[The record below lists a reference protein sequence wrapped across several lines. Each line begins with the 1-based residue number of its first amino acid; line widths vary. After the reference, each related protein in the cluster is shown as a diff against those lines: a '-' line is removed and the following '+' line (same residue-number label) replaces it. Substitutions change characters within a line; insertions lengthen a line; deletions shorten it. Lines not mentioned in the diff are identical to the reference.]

1 VVASVSVFV
10 NAAVAIPDRDSPQYA
25 EALVRAQLRMTTRA
39 RTHPSAFYEYVM
51 REEVTKA
58 RIRTLPFQRL
68 LFDFVMAH
76 EKCVIRLPV
85 GGSKTY
91 TMAALTLFLLGEDP
105 TARGAV
111 VSATQGQAMKP
122 LALVRDYIEQS
133 AELHAV
139 YPKLVKSL
147 RDGDPWTQTAITVDR
162 PFGIRDPSLVAVGV
176 DGSIPGARLNW
187 CLVDDILDISNT
199 STPEQREK
207 VRRWFATTVLS
218 RLDTRGSRLV
228 VTNTPWVGPTS
239 SDAGDLTYYLEAK
252 GWPTLTINVWGDVY
266 VANAPD
272 FDSVEIRPAN
282 DCDGPEGR
290 HRLVAHDDADLL
302 KRYYAELGKGEPPEP
317 ANDSEE
323 VVTFWPDRFPTS
335 IVEKVREDI
344 TAREFAQNYEM
355 RAAGEASERLEEAW
369 IRQAQIDAQ
378 RLGFF
383 GFTSSIE
390 ILHSALVECAGHA
403 KDDEPFLFDQ
413 ERAQPIII
421 ATGVDLAIGKKK
433 ASARTVLFTIACLP
447 PNNRRLILDIE
458 GGRWSGKE
466 IIRKVIAKHQAYGS
480 VVRVENNAAQ
490 DFLLQWI
497 RDEDVS
503 VPIRAHT
510 TGRNKADPTNGVESM
525 FIEIQQGAWLIPCD
539 SRGKS
544 PPTVQSWLQDLRQYT
559 PGEHTGDFLMAAWL
573 ADWQVKKMGANI
585 KKTSNYNIASLH
597 YR

>member
-1 VVASVSVFV
+1 MI
-10 NAAVAIPDRDSPQYA
+10 AVPDRDSKEYA

-39 RTHPSAFYEYVM
+39 RQNPAAFYEYVM
-51 REEVTKA
+51 REEVSKS

-68 LFDFVMAH
+68 MFDFVMANP
-76 EKCVIRLPV
+76 KSVVRLPV

-91 TMAALTLFLLGEDP
+91 TMAALTMFLLGENP

-111 VSATQGQAMKP
+111 VSSTQGQAMKP

-139 YPKLVKSL
+139 YPKLIQSQ
-147 RDGDPWTQTAITVDR
+147 REGDPWTQTAITVDR

-176 DGSIPGARLNW
+176 DGAIPGARLNW
-187 CLVDDILDISNT
+187 CLVDDILDLQNT

-207 VRRWFATTVLS
+207 VRRWFASTVLS
-218 RLDTRGSRLV
+218 RLDAQGSRLV

-239 SDAGDLTYYLEAK
+239 SDTGDLTYYLEAR
-252 GWPTLTINVWGDVY
+252 GWPTLTITVWGDVF
-266 VANAPD
+266 VTNAPD
-272 FDSVEIRPAN
+272 FDSTEIRPAD

-290 HRLVAHDDADLL
+290 HRLTANDNPELL
-302 KRYYAELGKGEPPEP
+302 REYYASEGLGEPPNP
-317 ANDSEE
+317 TKDVDE
-323 VVTFWPDRFPTS
+323 VVTYWPKRYPRKV
-335 IVEKVREDI
+335 VEGIRNDV

-355 RAAGEASERLEEAW
+355 RAAGEASDRLEEGW

-378 RLGFF
+378 RLGFT
-383 GFTSSIE
+383 GFLPSIE
-390 ILHSALVECAGHA
+390 ILQSALVESIGHS
-403 KDDEPFLFDQ
+403 KDDEPFLFTP
-413 ERAQPIII
+413 ERAVPIIV
-421 ATGVDLAIGKKK
+421 ATGVDLAVGKKK
-433 ASARTVLFTIACLP
+433 ASARTVLFTIACIP

-458 GGRWSGKE
+458 GGRWTGKE
-466 IIRKVIAKHQAYGS
+466 IIHKVIAKHRAYGS

-525 FIEIQQGAWLIPCD
+525 FIEIQQGSWLIPCD
-539 SRGKS
+539 ARGKS
-544 PPTVQSWLQDLRQYT
+544 PPPVLSWLQDLRQYT

-573 ADWQVKKMGANI
+573 ADWQAKKMGANV
-585 KKTSNYNIASLH
+585 KRTSNHNIASLH

>member
-1 VVASVSVFV
+1 MAGKAGLSVL
-10 NAAVAIPDRDSPQYA
+10 AAPIPDSDSPEYA
-25 EALVRAQLRMTTRA
+25 AALVRAQLRLTTQA
-39 RTHPSAFYEYVM
+39 RQNPAAFYEYVM
-51 REEVTKA
+51 REEVSKA

-68 LFDFVMAH
+68 LFDFVMTFD
-76 EKCVIRLPV
+76 KCVVRLPV

-91 TMAALTLFLLGEDP
+91 TMAALTLFLLGENP

-111 VSATQGQAMKP
+111 VSSTQGQAMKP

-139 YPKLVKSL
+139 YPKLIKSQ
-147 RDGDPWTQTAITVDR
+147 RESDPWTQTAITVDR

-176 DGSIPGARLNW
+176 DGAIPGARLNW
-187 CLVDDILDISNT
+187 CLVDDILDLQNT

-218 RLDTRGSRLV
+218 RLDARGSRLV

-252 GWPTLTINVWGDVY
+252 GWPTLTITVWGDVY
-266 VANAPD
+266 VTNAPN
-272 FDSVEIRPAN
+272 FDSDEIRPAA

-290 HRLVAHDDADLL
+290 HRLIAHDDPELL
-302 KRYYAELGKGEPPEP
+302 RKYYADHGLGEPPEP
-317 ANDSEE
+317 ANDVDE
-323 VVTFWPDRFPTS
+323 VVTFWPERYPRPV
-335 IVEKVREDI
+335 VEKIREDV
-344 TAREFAQNYEM
+344 TAREFSQNYEM
-355 RAAGEASERLEEAW
+355 RATGEASDRLEESW

-383 GFTSSIE
+383 GFVPSIE
-390 ILHSALVECAGHA
+390 VLQSALVESVGHNR
-403 KDDEPFLFDQ
+403 DDEPFLFDQ
-413 ERAQPIII
+413 ERAVPIIV

-433 ASARTVLFTIACLP
+433 ASARTVLFTIACIP
-447 PNNRRLILDIE
+447 PNNRRLIIDVE
-458 GGRWSGKE
+458 GGRWTGKE
-466 IIRKVIAKHQAYGS
+466 IIRKVISKHQTYGS
-480 VVRVENNAAQ
+480 VIRVENNAAQ

-497 RDEDVS
+497 REEDVS

-510 TGRNKADPTNGVESM
+510 TGKNKADPTNGVESM

-539 SRGKS
+539 RRGKS
-544 PPTVQSWLQDLRQYT
+544 PQPVQAWLQDLRQYA
-559 PGEHTGDFLMAAWL
+559 PGEHTGDYLMAAWL
-573 ADWQVKKMGANI
+573 ADWQVKKMGANV
-585 KKTSNYNIASLH
+585 KKTSNYSIASLH